1 MLAMTITFPIRDQT
15 PLQLLLGHLHATLHA
30 AFWPIDDEENESYFD
45 GTSEYT
51 DRDNDDETN
60 DDADDYLDNESD
72 DTEEDDDDL
81 G

>member
-1 MLAMTITFPIRDQT
+1 MTITFPTSAQT
-15 PLQLLLGHLHATLHA
+15 PLQMLLCSLHATLHA
-30 AFWPIDDEENESYFD
+30 VFSPIDDEENESYFD

-51 DRDNDDETN
+51 DRDSDDETN
-60 DDADDYLDNESD
+60 DDADDYLDNEGD